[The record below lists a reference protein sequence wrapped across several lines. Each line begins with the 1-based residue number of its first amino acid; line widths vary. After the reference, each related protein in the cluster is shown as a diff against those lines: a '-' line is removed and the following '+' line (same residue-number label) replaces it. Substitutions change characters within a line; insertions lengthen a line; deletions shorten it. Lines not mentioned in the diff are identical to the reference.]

1 MQSLRGSFPGASY
14 GGLLFTVE
22 IENSEIGPFKEEWS
36 QQKGKPC
43 LTCLVLDISKNKGKN
58 SRMMMHNCEL
68 RVELRHNITWSQ
80 WVATIVP
87 VIVKYVGSS
96 SLKSRQLS
104 WPYYLCTYS
113 QAITSHLHHQQ
124 ENLQKF
130 WWPEDAYNKILV
142 PLSDHVPVRTLTL

>member
-22 IENSEIGPFKEEWS
+22 IENSEIGPFKEEKS

-58 SRMMMHNCEL
+58 SRMMMHNREL

-104 WPYYLCTYS
+104 
-113 QAITSHLHHQQ
+113 
-124 ENLQKF
+124 
-130 WWPEDAYNKILV
+130 
-142 PLSDHVPVRTLTL
+142 